1 MNMADPP
8 SIRLVLPVSASSVIE
23 VNLDS
28 NLALRKIAGHGQI
41 SDAPG
46 RGNFGSCR
54 DPDGIDLRSPFSQ
67 CQAVFRMSV
76 DPFELLPADEFQRH
90 TDLAFGCRHR
100 QPVAVRGPPVP
111 NPGAVLLSFDPEIGA
126 VRRVIHPE
134 WFDIRIDHS

>member
-28 NLALRKIAGHGQI
+28 NLAPRKIAGHGQI

-67 CQAVFRMSV
+67 CRAVFRMSV

-90 TDLAFGCRHR
+90 TDLGFGCRHGK
-100 QPVAVRGPPVP
+100 PVAVSRPPVP
-111 NPGAVLLSFDPEIGA
+111 YPSVILLSFDPDIRA
-126 VRRVIHPE
+126 VCRIVYPK
-134 WFDIRIDHS
+134 WFDIRI